1 MKVEEQ
7 FLTKSKFTKLIE
19 GTVADMKIPY
29 MDAILHVC
37 NKNDIEPEDVRKFI
51 SPVIRDKLE
60 AERRKKDQ
68 ERKKRSNLLG
78 TRSLQDEDL
87 EGFTGFR
94 RNMGTSPSKGKSI
107 RY

>member
-19 GTVADMKIPY
+19 STVADMKIPY

-37 NKNDIEPEDVRKFI
+37 NKNDIEPEDVKKFI

-60 AERRKKDQ
+60 AEAMDLNFLPKK
-68 ERKKRSNLLG
+68 N
-78 TRSLQDEDL
+78 
-87 EGFTGFR
+87 
-94 RNMGTSPSKGKSI
+94 SI
-107 RY
+107 DSSFFE

>member
-19 GTVADMKIPY
+19 ATVADMKIPY

-37 NKNDIEPEDVRKFI
+37 DKNNIEPEDVKKFI

-60 AERRKKDQ
+60 AEAMDLNFLPKK
-68 ERKKRSNLLG
+68 N
-78 TRSLQDEDL
+78 
-87 EGFTGFR
+87 
-94 RNMGTSPSKGKSI
+94 SI
-107 RY
+107 NSEFFE